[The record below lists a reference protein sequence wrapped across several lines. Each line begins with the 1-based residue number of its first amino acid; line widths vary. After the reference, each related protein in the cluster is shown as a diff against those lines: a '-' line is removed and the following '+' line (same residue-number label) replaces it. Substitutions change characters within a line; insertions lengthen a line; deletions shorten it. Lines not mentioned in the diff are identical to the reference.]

1 MNRLYCK
8 EELKPLGQYFKI
20 PGPGFLPRYSTP
32 VSPKENFLMALNHET
47 PYWLPDYYD
56 IETLCPACYPDAVA
70 RGFVMGGEG
79 MEYMEDSKKGGEDAF
94 GIEWE
99 YVPVAGG
106 SMVRPGRPFLE
117 DICDWKDKVVM
128 PDVDSWEW
136 EKSRQAN
143 TDILKSHDHVREMW
157 IFTGFFE
164 RLISLLEFENA
175 AVALIDEEQKEAV
188 HEFFDACCNCYM
200 KIAKYY
206 RENFA
211 CDILYVHDD
220 WGSQRA
226 PFFSADTC
234 MEMLV
239 PHVKKLVDYVHSLG
253 MKYEIHSCGKNE
265 SLIECYLATG
275 ADIWAPQEQN
285 DVQRIL
291 NETNGK
297 MMIGLWGNATG
308 ENDETA
314 YRAGSD
320 FAKKYSSD
328 FLKHPVY
335 HCDLFDIHEK
345 YREGMYVTS
354 RRTLV

>member
-1 MNRLYCK
+1 
-8 EELKPLGQYFKI
+8 
-20 PGPGFLPRYSTP
+20 
-32 VSPKENFLMALNHET
+32 
-47 PYWLPDYYD
+47 
-56 IETLCPACYPDAVA
+56 
-70 RGFVMGGEG
+70 
-79 MEYMEDSKKGGEDAF
+79 
-94 GIEWE
+94 
-99 YVPVAGG
+99 
-106 SMVRPGRPFLE
+106 MVRPGRPFLE